1 MQRRNVCRDEYRL
14 TGGKKLLRQKID
26 AFEMNINDVIELHF
40 GGLLEA
46 GMLRIA
52 GVVHEVVGTD
62 PVPCFAASWRYRPQ
76 ISNPSNKRI
85 SPASRRNPA
94 AFLRNALISRM
105 RDSAS

>member
-52 GVVHEVVGTD
+52 GVVHEVVE
-62 PVPCFAASWRYRPQ
+62 PIP
-76 ISNPSNKRI
+76 
-85 SPASRRNPA
+85 SPALQRLGDIGHKSIEQTDITGVERNPA
-94 AFLRNALISRM
+94 AFLLNALISRM